1 MGQSDAAPF
10 LLGGTPFRWLNQGMK
25 PEVLTPASLPPPV
38 PGRLRYGVLGFPV
51 AHSLS
56 PAMQEAGFGALGIQ
70 AEYLRVEIPGPG
82 LAEAL
87 PALRQAGFLGWNC
100 TLPHKEAMFA
110 LCDEADATA
119 KESASANTVVVSKHG
134 LHAYS
139 TDADGWEDATAECWK
154 LNLTTQRILVL
165 GCGGVGRTLAIR
177 LAKKGC
183 HSLLL
188 ANRSPEKATRLEK
201 EILPMAKRPVSVV
214 AWNPESLKKA
224 LSETD
229 LVIQATSL
237 GLSPTDPLP
246 LPEDGLRPGLK
257 IFDTVYRKDFT
268 PLVRL
273 ARTRGADAV
282 DGLGMLLHQGVRALA
297 IWTGRPV
304 PVSAMREAL
313 EKEAGRSV

>member
-1 MGQSDAAPF
+1 M
-10 LLGGTPFRWLNQGMK
+10 
-25 PEVLTPASLPPPV
+25 
-38 PGRLRYGVLGFPV
+38 PGRSRYGVLGFPV

-56 PAMQEAGFGALGIQ
+56 PVMQEAGFRALGIQ
-70 AEYLRVEIPGPG
+70 AEYLRVEIPSQG
-82 LAEAL
+82 LAEAI
-87 PALRQAGFLGWNC
+87 PALRQAGFQGWNC

-110 LCDEADATA
+110 LCDVVDVTA
-119 KESASANTVVVSKHG
+119 KESTSANTVVVSKNG
-134 LHAYS
+134 LCGYS
-139 TDADGWEDATAECWK
+139 TDADGWEDAVAERWQ
-154 LNLTTQRILVL
+154 LRLTTQRILVL

-177 LAKKGC
+177 LAQKGC
-183 HSLLL
+183 RGLILV
-188 ANRSPEKATRLEK
+188 NRSREKAARLER
-201 EILPMAKRPVSVV
+201 EILPMTKGPVSVID
-214 AWNPESLKKA
+214 WCSESLKKT

-246 LPEDGLRPGLK
+246 LPENCLRPGLK
-257 IFDTVYRKDFT
+257 IYDTVYRKDFT

-297 IWTGRPV
+297 IWTGRPA